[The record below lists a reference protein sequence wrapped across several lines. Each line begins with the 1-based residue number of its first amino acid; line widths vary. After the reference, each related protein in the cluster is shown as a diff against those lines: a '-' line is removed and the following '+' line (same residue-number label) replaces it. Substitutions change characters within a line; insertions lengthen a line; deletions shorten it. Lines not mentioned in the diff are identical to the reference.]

1 MSYGQKVNTNFQGNK
16 VTKESESYK
25 CLSLI
30 MLGSVIRVVKK
41 YYPQTHLGECKYE
54 IKKNKMENL
63 SNDDLSLDSSD
74 ESDNESVNESDNG
87 SDNESENGFDNDE
100 N

>member
-1 MSYGQKVNTNFQGNK
+1 
-16 VTKESESYK
+16 
-25 CLSLI
+25 
-30 MLGSVIRVVKK
+30 MLGSIIRVIKK
-41 YYPQTHLGECKYE
+41 YYPQTHLGKCKYE

-74 ESDNESVNESDNG
+74 ESDNKSVNVSDNG
-87 SDNESENGFDNDE
+87 SDNESDNDCDNDE